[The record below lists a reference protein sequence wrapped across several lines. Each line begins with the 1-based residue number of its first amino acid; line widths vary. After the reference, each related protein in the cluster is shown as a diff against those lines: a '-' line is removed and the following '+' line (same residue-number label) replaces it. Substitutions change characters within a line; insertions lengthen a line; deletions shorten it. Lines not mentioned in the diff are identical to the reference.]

1 MQKITEIKE
10 QYTTQRYEKVN
21 GERVKID
28 KVLTRYKEVKYVT
41 GWPRL
46 GHFLLDRLFFT
57 AFAFLFYVFVGLIFG
72 FLGQNSLKAAIQF
85 VDSYEL
91 YINYF
96 LLQPIF
102 YFVFEFALQASPA
115 KLILKRIV
123 VDEYGNKPTM
133 KQFFIR
139 SISRAIPFEPLSC
152 FGTLGWHDT
161 ASDTFVIRKKDLEEL
176 KLSLQI
182 AQFDM
187 NLKSEPNNAGS

>member
-10 QYTTQRYEKVN
+10 QYTAPGHEKIN
-21 GERVKID
+21 GERVKVD
-28 KVLTRYKEVKYVT
+28 KVFTRYKEVNYVT
-41 GWPRL
+41 GWPRF
-46 GHFLLDRLFFT
+46 GHFLLDRLFFM
-57 AFAFLFYVFVGLIFG
+57 AFAFLFYVFVGVIFG
-72 FLGQNSLKAAIQF
+72 FLGQDSLQSAIQF

-102 YFVFEFALQASPA
+102 YFVFEFSLQASPA

-123 VDEYGNKPTM
+123 VDEYGNKPTL

-139 SISRAIPFEPLSC
+139 SISRAIPFEPVSC
-152 FGTLGWHDT
+152 FGTLGWHDS
-161 ASDTFVIRKKDLEEL
+161 ASDTFVIRKKDLHEL
-176 KLSLQI
+176 KLAQQL

-187 NLKSEPNNAGS
+187 NPKTEQTYASS

>member
-21 GERVKID
+21 GERVKVD
-28 KVLTRYKEVKYVT
+28 KVLTRYKEVNYVT
-41 GWPRL
+41 GWPRF
-46 GHFLLDRLFFT
+46 GHFLLDRLFFLV
-57 AFAFLFYVFVGLIFG
+57 FAFLFYVFVGLIFG
-72 FLGQNSLKAAIQF
+72 LLGRDNLQAAVEF
-85 VDSYEL
+85 VDSYEI

-102 YFVFEFALQASPA
+102 YFVFEFSLQASPA

-139 SISRAIPFEPLSC
+139 SVSRAIPFEPVSC

-161 ASDTFVIRKKDLEEL
+161 ASDTFVIRKKDLQEL

-182 AQFDM
+182 AQFEM
-187 NLKSEPNNAGS
+187 NLKSEPNNASS